1 MSSSLARLD
10 GLTFSL
16 AGRGALVAGLG
27 GLVTGLG
34 RSTVG
39 LGGVASGVD
48 VSTYVSG
55 SASGGLA
62 SSLGFCGAEWS
73 VAISGFSPSFSG
85 VFSGSTSSV
94 WPLVL
99 AFLLNRAL
107 VLQHPKLEYD
117 KLTHEETT

>member
-1 MSSSLARLD
+1 MAARLD
-10 GLTFSL
+10 GF
-16 AGRGALVAGLG
+16 VAGFG
-27 GLVTGLG
+27 G
-34 RSTVG
+34 STVG

-48 VSTYVSG
+48 VSTCVSG

-62 SSLGFCGAEWS
+62 SAPGFCGAEWS

-99 AFLLNRAL
+99 AFFTQSGLGA
-107 VLQHPKLEYD
+107 
-117 KLTHEETT
+117 TTSKVRI